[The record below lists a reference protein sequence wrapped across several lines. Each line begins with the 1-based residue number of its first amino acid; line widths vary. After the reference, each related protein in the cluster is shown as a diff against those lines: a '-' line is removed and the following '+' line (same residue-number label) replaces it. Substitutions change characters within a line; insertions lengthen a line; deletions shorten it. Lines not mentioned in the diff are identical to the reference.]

1 MEGCVSIA
9 QFPAPDQAGAVE
21 SHEMRFICADGVLL
35 AGHLWRSGRGQA
47 VVIVNPATGVL
58 ARYYHRYA
66 AFLAERG
73 FDVVTYD
80 YRGIGASR
88 PASLRGCGYR
98 WRDWG
103 TLDFAAVLD
112 GAERMA
118 AGRPIMVVG
127 HSIGGF
133 LPGLAQGFD
142 RCAGMISV
150 AAQFAY
156 WRAYERS
163 ARLRLVLRW
172 HLIMPLMTAL
182 MGYFPGRRLG
192 WLEDLPAGVA
202 YEWAFRGPRVE
213 RSFPPEDRDEI
224 LRRLAAFRGPLLA
237 ITTTDDPYGAPGPSI
252 ARSPIT
258 RAPKDRASSCRPRI
272 SAWRM
277 WVISTCSMRAT
288 GTRSGRRRQGGS
300 KAAAATGAC
309 PRAPQSPCPR
319 DIGAT
324 P

>member
-1 MEGCVSIA
+1 MNGCVSIA
-9 QFPAPDQAGAVE
+9 QFPAPDQASAVE

-142 RCAGMISV
+142 RCAAMISV

-156 WRAYERS
+156 WRDYERS

-172 HLIMPLMTAL
+172 HLIMPFMTAL

-224 LRRLAAFRGPLLA
+224 LRRLAAFQGPLLA
-237 ITTTDDPYGAPGPSI
+237 ITTTDDPYGAP
-252 ARSPIT
+252 
-258 RAPKDRASSCRPRI
+258 RAIDRAL
-272 SAWRM
+272 AYY
-277 WVISTCSMRAT
+277 
-288 GTRSGRRRQGGS
+288 
-300 KAAAATGAC
+300 TGAERSRLVLS
-309 PRAPQSPCPR
+309 PQDLGVVHVGHFDLFHARHRHTFWQATAGWLESGGRNWRLPQSAAEPLP
-319 DIGAT
+319 A
-324 P
+324 